1 MSNNAVADKAV
12 IGRRPKQKDGT
23 TGQIHTS
30 ASLSTM
36 ASVKRICANP
46 LDRLCEL
53 LLDWEISSFSAAK
66 NSEDVPPEFAKLP
79 LNFQHFHEYV
89 TLWEPLMIE
98 EMKENVKS
106 NYRTKPARELKK
118 GHFSFKSSDRLP
130 YKTHTLEAAAVPASG
145 SASDSDK

>member
-1 MSNNAVADKAV
+1 MSMNNVTDKVV
-12 IGRRPKQKDGT
+12 IGRRPKQKDAT
-23 TGQIHTS
+23 TEQIHTS
-30 ASLSTM
+30 ASLSTL

-46 LDRLCEL
+46 LDRMCEL
-53 LLDWEISSFSAAK
+53 LLDWEISSFAASK

-106 NYRTKPARELKK
+106 NYRTKSAKELKK

-130 YKTHTLEAAAVPASG
+130 HITHTLEAAAVPASG
-145 SASDSDK
+145 SASDPDK